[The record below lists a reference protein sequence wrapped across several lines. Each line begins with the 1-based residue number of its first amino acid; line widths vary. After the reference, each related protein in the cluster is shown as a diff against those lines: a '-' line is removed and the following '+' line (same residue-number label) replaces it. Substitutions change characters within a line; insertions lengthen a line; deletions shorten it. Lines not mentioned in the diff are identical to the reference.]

1 MYQLR
6 EVQQS
11 YSEKKLE
18 GSSQDEPGGVD
29 RSQIIQG
36 LVEHL
41 EQLFY
46 EQEEV
51 TGSKT
56 RENVVTLLV
65 RVTP

>member
-6 EVQQS
+6 EVQHS
-11 YSEKKLE
+11 YSGKKLG

-29 RSQIIQG
+29 RSQVIQG
-36 LVEHL
+36 LVERL

-51 TGSKT
+51 MGSKT
-56 RENVVTLLV
+56 RENIMTLLV
-65 RVTP
+65 RVIP